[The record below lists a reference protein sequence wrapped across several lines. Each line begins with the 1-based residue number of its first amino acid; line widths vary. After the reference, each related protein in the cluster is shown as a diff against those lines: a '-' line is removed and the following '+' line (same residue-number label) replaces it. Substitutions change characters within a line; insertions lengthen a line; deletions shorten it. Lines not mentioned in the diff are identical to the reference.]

1 MSQLLNF
8 KKIQNDS
15 YLILPLF
22 RVMKYLLIFFLIF
35 TASLSSFAQGTDFVL
50 LKRGTKQKSQIRFYP
65 GEEITYKSTKINYFV
80 TDVIQSIDN
89 NFIYLSENILSPES
103 ITEIDIRNKDRR
115 NSTLR
120 ALNVLTL
127 GAGIILLG
135 AESINSIYHEQE
147 FSISSG
153 VGLTSGILLGTGLA
167 MLPLR
172 YKTFKNSGRN
182 KIQLIR
188 MRMD

>member
-1 MSQLLNF
+1 MKRLL
-8 KKIQNDS
+8 
-15 YLILPLF
+15 
-22 RVMKYLLIFFLIF
+22 VLLMIF
-35 TASLSSFAQGTDFVL
+35 TASLSTFAQGTDFIL
-50 LKRGTKQKSQIRFYP
+50 LKRGTKQKSQIRYYP
-65 GEEITYKSTKINYFV
+65 GETITYKSKKIDYFV
-80 TDVIQSIDN
+80 TDVIQSIDQ

-103 ITEIDIRNKDRR
+103 ITELDIRDKDRR
-115 NSTLR
+115 NNTLR
-120 ALNVLTL
+120 ALNMLTL

-135 AESINSIYHEQE
+135 AESINSIYHEQK
-147 FSISSG
+147 FSINKG

-182 KIQLIR
+182 KIQLIQ